1 MSRGR
6 VCMFVEYLYPVV
18 SGGRVPFAGGIEVQ
32 LALLARGLAQRGF
45 EVTVVTGDF
54 GQPDGL
60 VVDGVRLRT
69 CYPPAAGLPVLRFFH
84 PRLTGAVRALWRA
97 DADVY
102 LCQGVAMWAGV
113 VADVA
118 RLRRRP
124 FVLLAGHDHDVRP
137 DLPDVHGPRDRW
149 WARRALRLA
158 DVLVAQTEA
167 QRRALAA
174 GFGRD
179 SVVVMN
185 PVEIPAEPAD
195 AGANDA
201 VAWLATYKP
210 RKRPEWFTRFAERHP
225 DVRCRMAGVIPVPPL
240 TDAAYRAA
248 REVAARCS
256 NLEVEGT
263 IPHERIGGFL
273 RGAGVLAHSSPA
285 EGFPNVFLEA
295 WALGLPCVTAF
306 DPDGILARERLG
318 ECHGT
323 YEAWEAA
330 LERYARDPALRREAG
345 ARGRAY
351 AAAHHGSGAVVDAL
365 AAVLDRAIP
374 ARRR

>member
-32 LALLARGLAQRGF
+32 LALLARGLARRGF

-60 VVDGVRLRT
+60 VVDGVRLTT
-69 CYPPAAGLPVLRFFH
+69 CYPPAAGVPVLRFFH

-102 LCQGVAMWAGV
+102 VFRGVAMWAGV

-118 RLRRRP
+118 HLRGRAY
-124 FVLLAGHDHDVRP
+124 VQLVGHDHDVRA

-149 WARRALRLA
+149 WARRALLGA
-158 DVLVAQTEA
+158 DAVVTQTEG
-167 QRRALAA
+167 QRRTLAA
-174 GFGRD
+174 AFGRD
-179 SVVVMN
+179 ATVIMN
-185 PVEIPAEPAD
+185 AVELPPVAAD
-195 AGANDA
+195 AGAGA
-201 VAWLATYKP
+201 AIAWLSTYKP
-210 RKRPEWFTRFAERHP
+210 GKRPEWFTRFAERHP
-225 DVRCRMAGVIPVPPL
+225 DVRCRMAGVIPLPPL

-248 REVAARCS
+248 REVAARCP
-256 NLEVEGT
+256 NLEVAGT
-263 IPHERIGGFL
+263 IPHERIGDFL

-318 ECHGT
+318 ECHAT

-330 LERYARDPALRREAG
+330 LERYARDPALRRDAG
-345 ARGRAY
+345 GRARAY
-351 AAAHHGSGAVVDAL
+351 AAAHHGSGAVVD
-365 AAVLDRAIP
+365 
-374 ARRR
+374 